1 MPGADMVSTFQIRGR
16 KPSISYLML
25 FSVFGRGEGTSYVHH
40 IKNHVAAHA
49 VHPEQAGA
57 TCIRTYPDGN
67 EQDVLED
74 CHAQVKCLR
83 GSAQCCTTSAQWVT
97 EFEAA
102 ELESS

>member
-1 MPGADMVSTFQIRGR
+1 MHRTGC
-16 KPSISYLML
+16 
-25 FSVFGRGEGTSYVHH
+25 H

-74 CHAQVKCLR
+74 FRVPVKCLC
-83 GSAQCCTTSAQWVT
+83 GSA
-97 EFEAA
+97 
-102 ELESS
+102 